1 MSSPAPVTALS
12 DRQAKIKAVLR
23 VTTGNFLE
31 MYDFFV
37 FAYYAAA
44 IGRTYFPKNSEFAS
58 LMLSFATFGVGF
70 LIRPLGAVILGSYM
84 DRKGRRAGL
93 ILTLGLMS
101 MGTLSIACTPG
112 YAMIGI
118 LAPLL
123 VVSGRLLQGF
133 SAGVELGSVSVYL
146 AEIATPGHRGFY
158 VSWQNASQ
166 QVAVVFAALLGV
178 GLNSLLTNAQMDAWG
193 WRIPLLVGCAIVP
206 FLFQMRRSLAET
218 GEFLARPRHLTHRE
232 ILQSL
237 ADNWRIVGL
246 AIMLIAMSTSAFYL
260 ITAYTPTFGR
270 SVLRLTDFES
280 LAVTVCVGI
289 SNFIWIPVAG
299 ALSDRVG
306 RRPILFV
313 TATLTLLTAYLSLD
327 RLTEAPS
334 FGRLL
339 GVELWLSFLYG
350 SFNGAMVV
358 YLTELIPAEVRASGF
373 SLAYS
378 TAAAIFG
385 GFTPAICT
393 YLIQLTGNRAAPG
406 LWLSFTAAVGLA
418 ATFLAGRVA
427 VLSAKAKAY
436 AEQM

>member
-1 MSSPAPVTALS
+1 MSSPAPVTTLS

-44 IGRTYFPKNSEFAS
+44 IGRTYFPKNSEFAT

-112 YAMIGI
+112 YAMIGM

-178 GLNSLLTNAQMDAWG
+178 WLNSLLTPAQMDAWG

-206 FLFQMRRSLAET
+206 FLFLMRRSLAET

-237 ADNWRIVGL
+237 AANWRIVGL

-280 LAVTVCVGI
+280 LAVTVH
-289 SNFIWIPVAG
+289 A
-299 ALSDRVG
+299 
-306 RRPILFV
+306 V
-313 TATLTLLTAYLSLD
+313 TPET
-327 RLTEAPS
+327 
-334 FGRLL
+334 G
-339 GVELWLSFLYG
+339 
-350 SFNGAMVV
+350 
-358 YLTELIPAEVRASGF
+358 VRA
-373 SLAYS
+373 
-378 TAAAIFG
+378 
-385 GFTPAICT
+385 
-393 YLIQLTGNRAAPG
+393 
-406 LWLSFTAAVGLA
+406 
-418 ATFLAGRVA
+418 
-427 VLSAKAKAY
+427 
-436 AEQM
+436 

>member
-1 MSSPAPVTALS
+1 MSSPAPVTTLS
-12 DRQAKIKAVLR
+12 DRPAKIKAVLR

-178 GLNSLLTNAQMDAWG
+178 ALNSLLTNAQMDAWG

-206 FLFQMRRSLAET
+206 FLFWMRRSLA
-218 GEFLARPRHLTHRE
+218 
-232 ILQSL
+232 
-237 ADNWRIVGL
+237 
-246 AIMLIAMSTSAFYL
+246 
-260 ITAYTPTFGR
+260 
-270 SVLRLTDFES
+270 
-280 LAVTVCVGI
+280 
-289 SNFIWIPVAG
+289 
-299 ALSDRVG
+299 
-306 RRPILFV
+306 
-313 TATLTLLTAYLSLD
+313 
-327 RLTEAPS
+327 
-334 FGRLL
+334 
-339 GVELWLSFLYG
+339 
-350 SFNGAMVV
+350 
-358 YLTELIPAEVRASGF
+358 
-373 SLAYS
+373 
-378 TAAAIFG
+378 
-385 GFTPAICT
+385 
-393 YLIQLTGNRAAPG
+393 
-406 LWLSFTAAVGLA
+406 
-418 ATFLAGRVA
+418 
-427 VLSAKAKAY
+427 
-436 AEQM
+436 